1 MAGAMVDQQPLRG
14 CVAQVLP
21 GRVGRECRRPR
32 SRGQRECWR
41 TVGSRTS
48 ALTPRIFGTNR
59 GTWGFNPVWTACD
72 MIMKSKSELEALVL
86 AVMRNDPGCAS
97 LRQIRIET
105 DRYGVWSI
113 VSGDE
118 TSGFSP
124 EVSKAARKAQIALRP
139 KYRLAPNS

>member
-1 MAGAMVDQQPLRG
+1 
-14 CVAQVLP
+14 
-21 GRVGRECRRPR
+21 
-32 SRGQRECWR
+32 
-41 TVGSRTS
+41 
-48 ALTPRIFGTNR
+48 
-59 GTWGFNPVWTACD
+59 
-72 MIMKSKSELEALVL
+72 MIMKTKSELEALVL